1 MHLLPILPLGATE
14 ATPISFVD
22 ASMYPLLISLIP
34 LLPILG
40 FAFTA
45 LFGRRLMAKWG
56 RGAAEIVP
64 VGIVIAVWVI
74 ALAVIVPALT
84 HAEPFGE
91 HGFEMKLWTWIPA
104 GNFQVDLGFH
114 VDALTAVLLLV
125 VTTIGMLVHI
135 YSIGYMAHDPA
146 TWRFFAYLNLFMFSM
161 LVLVL
166 ASSWVLVFAGWEL
179 VGLSSYSLIGFWY
192 HKRSAALAAKKAFIV
207 NRVGDVGFALGIMAI
222 FVNTGTMNIQES
234 ISKLIEAPA
243 GSLPIA
249 LPIVALLVFAGAM
262 GKSAQFP
269 LHVWLPDA
277 MEGPTPVS
285 ALIHAATMVNA
296 GVYLVARA
304 NPLFASAQEAMV
316 VVAAIGIFTA
326 IFAASIAFTQTDIKR
341 VLAYSTLSQLG
352 YMFAALGVGA
362 WTAAIF
368 HLMTHGF
375 FKGLL
380 FLGSGSVIH
389 AVHEEQDMN
398 RMGGLWRKIP
408 ITHWTM
414 LVGTIAIAG
423 IPPLAGFFSK
433 DEILGE
439 AFKFAW
445 FDGVAIGYVV
455 WGVGLVVAMMTAFYM
470 WRLMGKTFY
479 GQSRVDPHVEPKIHE
494 SPWPMTL
501 PLILLA
507 IPSAIL
513 GIVLTW
519 PGPPLGPLFGV
530 EGTAPLTHWLEP
542 VFATSEEILQRGG
555 EEYQLFGIDGWLI
568 LASVAVATIGL
579 VAGMILFGFLR
590 TRGRPATVASV
601 TNANGVTRFLF
612 RASLN
617 KWWMDDL
624 NDLLFIRMGGRVAA
638 FLWWFDRTVIDGAVN
653 GVGLVTRDAGGGL
666 RRIQTGRVQNY
677 ALGIA
682 IGLLVMAGS
691 FLLIVGQPR

>member
-1 MHLLPILPLGATE
+1 MLLLPTTVLAAEGAT
-14 ATPISFVD
+14 
-22 ASMYPLLISLIP
+22 ASTGGIYDVLIP
-34 LLPILG
+34 LIVLLPILG

-45 LFGRRLMAKWG
+45 LFGRRLQMRFG

-64 VGIVIAVWVI
+64 IGIIVLTWLV
-74 ALAVIVPALT
+74 ALAVIVPALQ
-84 HAEPFGE
+84 HAQPFGE
-91 HGFEMKLWTWIPA
+91 EGFDVTLWTWIPA
-104 GNFQVDLGFH
+104 GGFNVDIGFH
-114 VDALTAVLLLV
+114 VDALTACLLIV
-125 VTTIGMLVHI
+125 VTTIGMLVHV
-135 YSIGYMAHDPA
+135 YSIGYMAHDNG

-161 LVLVL
+161 LLLVL
-166 ASSWVLVFAGWEL
+166 ANSWLLVFAGWEL
-179 VGLSSYSLIGFWY
+179 VGLSSYSLIGYWY
-192 HKRSAALAAKKAFIV
+192 TKRSAALAAKKAFIV

-222 FVNTGTMNIQES
+222 FVNTGTLNIQES
-234 ISKLIEAPA
+234 IGTMTGPA
-243 GSLPIA
+243 ANNVIPIG
-249 LPIVALLVFAGAM
+249 IVALLVFAGAM

-296 GVYLVARA
+296 GVYLVARS
-304 NPLFASAQEAMV
+304 NLLFAHAQETMV

-326 IFAASIAFTQTDIKR
+326 ILAASIAFTQTDIKR

-362 WTAAIF
+362 FTAAIF

-414 LVGTIAIAG
+414 LIGAIAIAG
-423 IPPLAGFFSK
+423 IPPFAGFFSK
-433 DEILGE
+433 DEILGD
-439 AFKFAW
+439 AYKSGDYW
-445 FDGVAIGYVV
+445 VWIIGLTVAV
-455 WGVGLVVAMMTAFYM
+455 MTAFYM

-479 GQSRVDPHVEPKIHE
+479 GPSHVDPAVEPKIHE
-494 SPWPMTL
+494 SPWQMTL
-501 PLILLA
+501 PLVLLA
-507 IPSAIL
+507 IPSVIL

-519 PGPPLGPLFGV
+519 GGPPLNPSGTGLL
-530 EGTAPLTHWLEP
+530 EGWLEP
-542 VFATSEEILQRGG
+542 IFAASQAYLGETAGGFEIA
-555 EEYQLFGIDGWLI
+555 GIDGALI
-568 LASVAVATIGL
+568 IISVAAAAIGL
-579 VAGMILFGFLR
+579 SLGIFMFGYFRNGGHPRLVER
-590 TRGRPATVASV
+590 VTVA
-601 TNANGVTRFLF
+601 NRGTRFLY

-617 KWWMDDL
+617 KWWFDDL
-624 NDLLFIRMGGRVAA
+624 NHLLFIVIGGRVAA
-638 FLWWFDRTVIDGAVN
+638 GLWWFDRVIIDGTVN
-653 GVGLVTRDAGGGL
+653 GIGAATRDAGGGL

-691 FLLIVGQPR
+691 FLVIAGQPR

>member
-1 MHLLPILPLGATE
+1 MHLLPILPFAATE

-45 LFGRRLMAKWG
+45 LFGRRLMARWG

-135 YSIGYMAHDPA
+135 YSIGYMAHDPG

-166 ASSWVLVFAGWEL
+166 GSSWVLVFAGWEL

-234 ISKLIEAPA
+234 IAKLIEAPA

-445 FDGVAIGYVV
+445 FDGVAMGYVV

-513 GIVLTW
+513 GILLTW
-519 PGPPLGPLFGV
+519 PGPPLGPLLGV

-555 EEYQLFGIDGWLI
+555 HEYQLFGIDGWLI

-579 VAGMILFGFLR
+579 VVGMILFGFFR

>member
-1 MHLLPILPLGATE
+1 MHFLPTLPFAAAE

-22 ASMYPLLISLIP
+22 ASLYPLLISLIP

-56 RGAAEIVP
+56 RVAAEIVP

-104 GNFQVDLGFH
+104 GNFQVDLGFR

-179 VGLSSYSLIGFWY
+179 VGLSSYALIGFWY

-234 ISKLIEAPA
+234 LSKLIEAPA

-304 NPLFASAQEAMV
+304 NPLFASAQDTMV

-326 IFAASIAFTQTDIKR
+326 ILAASIAFTQTDIKR

-362 WTAAIF
+362 FTAAIF

-389 AVHEEQDMN
+389 SVHEEQDMR
-398 RMGGLWRKIP
+398 RMGGLRTKIP
-408 ITHWTM
+408 QTYRTM
-414 LVGTIAIAG
+414 LIGSIAIAG

-433 DEILGE
+433 DEILSE
-439 AFKFAW
+439 AFKLGFPW
-445 FDGVAIGYVV
+445 IWAIG
-455 WGVGLVVAMMTAFYM
+455 LFVALLTAFYM
-470 WRLMGKTFY
+470 FRLMGLTFW
-479 GQSRVDPHVEPKIHE
+479 GAFRGPKELWDRIHE
-494 SPWPMTL
+494 SPSVMTA

-507 IPSAIL
+507 IPSAVL
-513 GIVLTW
+513 GLLL
-519 PGPPLGPLFGV
+519 GLPLGASLISQ
-530 EGTAPLTHWLEP
+530 WLEP
-542 VFATSEEILQRGG
+542 VFQPAVELLHHPEA
-555 EEYQLFGIDGWLI
+555 EYQLCGIDGALI
-568 LASVAVATIGL
+568 GASVAVAAVGVVI
-579 VAGMILFGFLR
+579 AWRLFGTDIAGLHLPARPETVREISARPGLSFLY
-590 TRGRPATVASV
+590 
-601 TNANGVTRFLF
+601 
-612 RASLN
+612 RALLN
-617 KWWMDDL
+617 KWWFDEI
-624 NDLLFIRMGGRVAA
+624 NHLLFIVICGRLANA
-638 FLWWFDRTVIDGAVN
+638 TWWVDREVVDGTV
-653 GVGLVTRDAGGGL
+653 
-666 RRIQTGRVQNY
+666 
-677 ALGIA
+677 
-682 IGLLVMAGS
+682 
-691 FLLIVGQPR
+691 